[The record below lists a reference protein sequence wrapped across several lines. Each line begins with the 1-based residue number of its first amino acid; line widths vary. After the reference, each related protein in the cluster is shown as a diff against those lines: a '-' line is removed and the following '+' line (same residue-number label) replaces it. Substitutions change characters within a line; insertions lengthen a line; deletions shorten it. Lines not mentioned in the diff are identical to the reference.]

1 MDVSVNSC
9 CCELSFRDSLV
20 IGFPCLFAIQ
30 VVRFYHTSV
39 AEYVEAYTSPQK
51 KLQPSLAAYCDFN
64 YNIDISKVNSL
75 FRVSSCHNDISS
87 LSILVA
93 VI

>member
-20 IGFPCLFAIQ
+20 IGFPCLFAIP

-39 AEYVEAYTSPQK
+39 AEYVEAYTSPQNSCSH
-51 KLQPSLAAYCDFN
+51 LLLL
-64 YNIDISKVNSL
+64 IVIS
-75 FRVSSCHNDISS
+75 I
-87 LSILVA
+87 IT
-93 VI
+93 